1 MTLHTRTTCLLLL
14 IGLTVASCGGGKK
27 RTPKDEATA
36 TAPAKAETI
45 GTINFFLETS
55 ASMGGYLKG
64 GTTFKDVV
72 ADVVTK
78 SNQIKPVSL
87 YTISGKPQP
96 VSSNVTTFV
105 AEMATTP
112 LATGKSSELHQIFRQ
127 VAEKAKGNNI
137 AILVSDCILS
147 FPDAD
152 IKRNREVNRNDASST
167 LKNSVY
173 DQFATFSKQG
183 IGATVLAYTSPFNGT
198 YYTYQNQ
205 KQVLNGEARPFYV
218 WIIGKQSLIGP
229 FTQQLLESLSGSPAK
244 RLDFGSAGALKQYD
258 LFFSLNKSGDWRAER
273 NNLTNI
279 EMGRKAKPIEFAIGL
294 NLAALPEYAQAEA
307 YLQKNANVTVDN
319 GSVKLVK
326 VQRKGAVET
335 GRMSDRE
342 QKLLNQNTHVLTF
355 RVDNLF
361 ADDATMTMKLPVRFD
376 SWYTDWSTMDDRTA
390 AGRRNKTFALEH
402 LMNGVREAYQTSGN
416 EFAAITIKLAK
427 K

>member
-1 MTLHTRTTCLLLL
+1 MALHTRTTFLLLL

-27 RTPKDEATA
+27 RTPNDEA

-45 GTINFFLETS
+45 GTIHFFLETS

-78 SNQIKPVSL
+78 SNQIRPVSL

-96 VSSNVTTFV
+96 VSSNVNTFV

-152 IKRNREVNRNDASST
+152 IKRNPDVNRNDASST
-167 LKNSVY
+167 LKNSIY

-205 KQVLNGEARPFYV
+205 KQVLNGESRPFYV

-244 RLDFGSAGALKQYD
+244 RLDFGAAGALKQYD

-294 NLAALPEYAQAEA
+294 NLAALPDYAQAEA

-342 QKLLNQNTHVLTF
+342 QKLLSQNTHVLTF

-361 ADDATMTMKLPVRFD
+361 ADDATMTLKLPVRFD

>member
-1 MTLHTRTTCLLLL
+1 MKYLF
-14 IGLTVASCGGGKK
+14 IVIALTVASCGGGKK
-27 RTPKDEATA
+27 RVPKEEATA
-36 TAPAKAETI
+36 TAPAKAESVGAI
-45 GTINFFLETS
+45 HFFLETS

-78 SNQIKPVSL
+78 ANQIKPVSL

-96 VSSNVTTFV
+96 VSSNVNTFV
-105 AEMATTP
+105 AQMATTP

-127 VAEKAKGNNI
+127 VGEKAKGNNV
-137 AILVSDCILS
+137 AVLVSDCILS

-152 IKRNREVNRNDASST
+152 IRSNPEVNRNDASST
-167 LKNSVY
+167 LKNSIY

-183 IGATVLAYTSPFNGT
+183 IGATVLAFTSPFNGT

-205 KQVLNGEARPFYV
+205 KQPLKGESRPFYV

-229 FTQQLLESLSGSPAK
+229 FTQQLLGSLSTSPAK
-244 RLDFGSAGALKQYD
+244 RLDFGSSGALKQYD
-258 LFFSLNKSGDWRAER
+258 LFFSLNKSGEWRAER

-279 EMGRKAKPIEFAIGL
+279 EMGRKAKPVEFAIGL
-294 NLAALPEYAQAEA
+294 NLANLPDYAQAES
-307 YLQKNANVTVDN
+307 YLQKNIAATVDN
-319 GSVKLVK
+319 GNVKLVK
-326 VQRKGAVET
+326 VQRRATVET
-335 GRMSDRE
+335 GRMTDRE
-342 QKLLNQNTHVLTF
+342 QKLLSQNTHVLTF

-361 ADDATMTMKLPVRFD
+361 ADDATLTLRLPVRFD

-390 AGRRNKTFALEH
+390 EGRRNKTFALEH
-402 LMNGVREAYQTSGN
+402 LMNGVREAYQTNGN
-416 EFAAITIKLAK
+416 EFAAMTIKLNK